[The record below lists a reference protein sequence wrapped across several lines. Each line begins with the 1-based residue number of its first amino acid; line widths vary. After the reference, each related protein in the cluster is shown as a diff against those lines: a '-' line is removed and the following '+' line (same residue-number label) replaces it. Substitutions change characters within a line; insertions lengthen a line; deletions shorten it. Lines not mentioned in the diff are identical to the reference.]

1 MANKPITNSD
11 GSDADEV
18 QIFVLPNTLK
28 AKLTGGLMNV
38 SLVLDEELLAHAE
51 AEVESM
57 VDDYL
62 TWVEGDVLELAR
74 AHGELAQDAEIGSLA
89 HEAVIN
95 GAFEIASQGATFGFQ
110 LLSAIGDALQAYARA
125 LVTIDQTHVTVMKLH
140 IDAMRLVLHQNLTG
154 DGGEAGSELLNM
166 LSRAA
171 KKTASRDTRDE
182 TRTSKSR

>member
-57 VDDYL
+57 
-62 TWVEGDVLELAR
+62 
-74 AHGELAQDAEIGSLA
+74 
-89 HEAVIN
+89 
-95 GAFEIASQGATFGFQ
+95 AT
-110 LLSAIGDALQAYARA
+110 I
-125 LVTIDQTHVTVMKLH
+125 I
-140 IDAMRLVLHQNLTG
+140 
-154 DGGEAGSELLNM
+154 
-166 LSRAA
+166 
-171 KKTASRDTRDE
+171 
-182 TRTSKSR
+182 